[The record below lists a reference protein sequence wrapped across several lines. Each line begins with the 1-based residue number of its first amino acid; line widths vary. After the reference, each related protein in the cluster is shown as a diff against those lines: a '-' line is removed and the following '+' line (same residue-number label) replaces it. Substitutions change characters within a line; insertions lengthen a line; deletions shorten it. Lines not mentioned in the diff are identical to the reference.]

1 MKQLFFILMIC
12 IGITSCEKE
21 SENLALPSISSYYP
35 LQVGKSITYKLDST
49 VYLNLGT
56 TKEVHS
62 YVIQDRIDAII
73 NDNTGRP
80 SYKVKRMLRNNIDT
94 TKWQDLTS
102 YLVTVA
108 DKQLELVDKNLRF
121 IILKEPIRDDFEW
134 KGNSFINTVSFQ
146 EFQFLD
152 QWEYKYQNVGKPY
165 LLNGQTFPETISII
179 QQVDTLGSP
188 QNKSFYFEI
197 IIAKEVY
204 AKNIGL
210 ISKEFFHETWQPPN
224 ANSNNGYYEA
234 NSYGIKLSIIKSN

>member
-1 MKQLFFILMIC
+1 LKQSVSILILF
-12 IGITSCEKE
+12 ITIISCTKE
-21 SENLALPSISSYYP
+21 TANLELPTISTYYP

-56 TKEVHS
+56 TKEVRS

-73 NDNTGRP
+73 NDNVGRP
-80 SYKVKRMLRNNIDT
+80 SYKVKRMLRNSSDT

-102 YLVTVA
+102 YLVTVD

-121 IILKEPIRDDFEW
+121 IILKEPIRDNSSW
-134 KGNSFINTVSFQ
+134 KGNSFINTISFPQ
-146 EFQFLD
+146 FQFLD
-152 QWEYKYQNVGKPY
+152 QWEYEYENVGKPF
-165 LLNGQTFPETISII
+165 LVNGQTFPETISVI

-188 QNKSFYFEI
+188 QNKSFYYEI

-224 ANSNNGYYEA
+224 ANSSNGYFEA
-234 NSYGIKLSIIKSN
+234 NSYGIKLSILKSN

>member
-1 MKQLFFILMIC
+1 LKQSATILFILFAIV
-12 IGITSCEKE
+12 SCTKE
-21 SENLALPSISSYYP
+21 TANLELPTISSYYP
-35 LQVGKSITYKLDST
+35 LEVGRSITYKLDST
-49 VYLNLGT
+49 VYLKLGT
-56 TKEVHS
+56 TKEIRS

-73 NDNTGRP
+73 NDNAGRP
-80 SYKVKRMLRNNIDT
+80 SYKVKRMLRNSSDT

-108 DKQLELVDKNLRF
+108 DKQLELVDKNLRL
-121 IILKEPIRDDFEW
+121 IMLKEPIRNDYKW
-134 KGNSFINTVSFQ
+134 KGKSFINTISFP

-152 QWEYKYQNVGKPY
+152 QWEYKYENVGNPF
-165 LLNGQTFPETISII
+165 LVNGQTFPETISVI

-188 QNKSFYFEI
+188 QNKSFYYEI

>member
-1 MKQLFFILMIC
+1 MIC
-12 IGITSCEKE
+12 VGIASCEKE
-21 SENLALPSISSYYP
+21 TENLALPPISSYYP

-134 KGNSFINTVSFQ
+134 KGNSFINTISFP
-146 EFQFLD
+146 EIQFLD
-152 QWEYKYQNVGKPY
+152 QWEYKY
-165 LLNGQTFPETISII
+165 
-179 QQVDTLGSP
+179 
-188 QNKSFYFEI
+188 
-197 IIAKEVY
+197 
-204 AKNIGL
+204 
-210 ISKEFFHETWQPPN
+210 
-224 ANSNNGYYEA
+224 
-234 NSYGIKLSIIKSN
+234 

>member
-1 MKQLFFILMIC
+1 MKHLLTILI
-12 IGITSCEKE
+12 ITISIVSCTKE
-21 SENLALPSISSYYP
+21 TANIALPAIATYYP

-73 NDNTGRP
+73 NDNAGRP
-80 SYKVKRMLRNNIDT
+80 SYKVKRMLRNITDT

-121 IILKEPIRDDFEW
+121 IILKEPIRNDFQW
-134 KGNSFINTVSFQ
+134 KGNSFINTISFP

-152 QWEYKYQNVGKPY
+152 QWEYKYENVGNP
-165 LLNGQTFPETISII
+165 LIVNEQTFPETISVI
-179 QQVDTLGSP
+179 QQVDTQGSP
-188 QNKSFYFEI
+188 QNKSNYYEI
-197 IIAKEVY
+197 IISKEVY

-224 ANSNNGYYEA
+224 ANSSNGYYEA

>member
-1 MKQLFFILMIC
+1 MIC
-12 IGITSCEKE
+12 VGIASCEKE
-21 SENLALPSISSYYP
+21 SENLGLPPISSYYP

-56 TKEVHS
+56 TKEIRS
-62 YVIQDRIDAII
+62 YIIQDRIDAII
-73 NDNTGRP
+73 NDNVGRP

-134 KGNSFINTVSFQ
+134 KGNSFINTISFP
-146 EFQFLD
+146 EIQFLD
-152 QWEYKYQNVGKPY
+152 QWKYKYQNVGKPL

-188 QNKSFYFEI
+188 QNKSFYYEI

-204 AKNIGL
+204 AKNI
-210 ISKEFFHETWQPPN
+210 ST
-224 ANSNNGYYEA
+224 
-234 NSYGIKLSIIKSN
+234 LSLNK

>member
-1 MKQLFFILMIC
+1 LRKLVAILILF
-12 IGITSCEKE
+12 ITIISCTKE
-21 SENLALPSISSYYP
+21 TANIELPIISTYYP
-35 LQVGKSITYKLDST
+35 LEVGKSITYKLDST

-56 TKEVHS
+56 IKEIRS
-62 YVIQDRIDAII
+62 YIIQDRVDAII
-73 NDNTGRP
+73 NDNSGRP
-80 SYKVKRMLRNNIDT
+80 SYKVKRMLRNSSDS

-102 YLVTVA
+102 YLVTI
-108 DKQLELVDKNLRF
+108 DEKQLELVDKNLRF
-121 IILKEPIRDDFEW
+121 IILKEPIRDNFSW
-134 KGNSFINTVSFQ
+134 KGNSFINTISFP

-152 QWEYKYQNVGKPY
+152 QWEYKYENVGKPF
-165 LLNGQTFPETISII
+165 LVNGQTFPETISII

-188 QNKSFYFEI
+188 QNKSFYYEI

-224 ANSNNGYYEA
+224 ANSNIGYYEA

>member
-1 MKQLFFILMIC
+1 MKHLLTILI
-12 IGITSCEKE
+12 ITISIVSCTKE
-21 SENLALPSISSYYP
+21 TANIALPAIANYYP

-73 NDNTGRP
+73 NDNAGRP
-80 SYKVKRMLRNNIDT
+80 SYKVKRMLRNISDT

-121 IILKEPIRDDFEW
+121 IILKEPIRNDFQW
-134 KGNSFINTVSFQ
+134 KGNSFINTISFP

-152 QWEYKYQNVGKPY
+152 QWEYKYENVGNP
-165 LLNGQTFPETISII
+165 LLVNGQTFPETISVI
-179 QQVDTLGSP
+179 QQLDTLGSP
-188 QNKSFYFEI
+188 QNKSFYYEI

-224 ANSNNGYYEA
+224 ANSSNGYYEA

>member
-1 MKQLFFILMIC
+1 MKQSVSILILF
-12 IGITSCEKE
+12 ITIISCTKE
-21 SENLALPSISSYYP
+21 TANLELPTISTYYP

-56 TKEVHS
+56 TKEVRS

-73 NDNTGRP
+73 NDNVGRP
-80 SYKVKRMLRNNIDT
+80 SYKVKRMLRNSSDT

-102 YLVTVA
+102 YLVTVD

-121 IILKEPIRDDFEW
+121 IILKEPIRDNSSW
-134 KGNSFINTVSFQ
+134 KGNSFINTISFPQ
-146 EFQFLD
+146 FQFLD
-152 QWEYKYQNVGKPY
+152 QWEYEYENVGKPF
-165 LLNGQTFPETISII
+165 LVNGQTFPETISVI

-188 QNKSFYFEI
+188 QNKSFYYEI

-224 ANSNNGYYEA
+224 ANSSNGYFEA
-234 NSYGIKLSIIKSN
+234 NSYGIKLSILKSN

>member
-1 MKQLFFILMIC
+1 LI
-12 IGITSCEKE
+12 ITISIVSCTKE
-21 SENLALPSISSYYP
+21 TANIALPAIATYYP

-73 NDNTGRP
+73 NDNAGRP
-80 SYKVKRMLRNNIDT
+80 SYKVKRMLRNITDT

-121 IILKEPIRDDFEW
+121 IILKEPIRNDFQW
-134 KGNSFINTVSFQ
+134 KGNSFINTISFP

-152 QWEYKYQNVGKPY
+152 QWEYKYENVGNP
-165 LLNGQTFPETISII
+165 LIVNEQTFPETISVI
-179 QQVDTLGSP
+179 QQVDTQGSP
-188 QNKSFYFEI
+188 QNKSNYYEI
-197 IIAKEVY
+197 IISKEVY

-224 ANSNNGYYEA
+224 ANSSNGYYEA